1 MIQSGGHGKMCHCLE
16 PWACADLPYPGI
28 SVKDGSVFE
37 SGSSWSRDGIEW
49 IRGRLD
55 RFTAAVDE

>member
-1 MIQSGGHGKMCHCLE
+1 MCHCLE
-16 PWACADLPYPGI
+16 PWACAGPPYPGI